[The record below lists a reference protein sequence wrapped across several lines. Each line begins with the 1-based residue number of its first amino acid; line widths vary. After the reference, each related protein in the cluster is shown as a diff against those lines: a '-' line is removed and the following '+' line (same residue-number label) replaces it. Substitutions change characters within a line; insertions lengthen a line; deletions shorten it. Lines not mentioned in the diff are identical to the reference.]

1 MSGIVTQDGFKD
13 RQRQSWND
21 RGIGWDRR
29 AEEMAEMARRLNEPL
44 LELVGIA
51 PGQRVLDLA
60 SGAGEPALTIAEMV
74 GDTGHVTATDLAEG
88 MLAGARRRAADR
100 QVGNIGFEIADAES
114 LPFPDA
120 AEGEG
125 FDRVTCRFGLMFFP
139 DKPKALLECLRVLKP
154 GGRAGFMVWGP
165 LADNAVFQIN
175 MAAVLEV
182 MGPQDETFLEMPF
195 ILGQPGILVGLLEQA
210 GFADIEE
217 RVIQARRKAP
227 GDQPFWRTN
236 LDMSFGTL
244 WMNASAAE
252 RGAVEAAI
260 LRRLEAFR
268 EGDHYRLPVHVR
280 YAAGTKPGAGQETA
294 RQP

>member
-1 MSGIVTQDGFKD
+1 MSGETTEDGFKE
-13 RQRQSWND
+13 RQRAAWND
-21 RGIGWDRR
+21 RGIGWDKR

-74 GDTGHVTATDLAEG
+74 GEGGHVTATDLAEG
-88 MLAGARRRAADR
+88 MLGGAKRRAADR
-100 QVGNIGFEIADAES
+100 GLGNICFEIADAEA

-120 AEGEG
+120 TDRDG

-139 DKPKALLECLRVLKP
+139 DKPKALRECLRVLKP

-175 MAAVLEV
+175 MAAMLEV

-195 ILGQPGILVGLLEQA
+195 ILGQPGVLVGLLEQA
-210 GFADIEE
+210 GFTGVEE
-217 RVIQARRKAP
+217 QVIQARRKAP

-236 LDMSFGTL
+236 LDMSFGRL
-244 WMNASAAE
+244 WMEAGAAE
-252 RGAVEAAI
+252 RDAVEAAVV
-260 LRRLEAFR
+260 RRLQAYR

-280 YAAGTKPGAGQETA
+280 YAAGAKPPA
-294 RQP
+294 

>member
-1 MSGIVTQDGFKD
+1 MSGDTTQDSFKE

-21 RGIGWDRR
+21 RGIGWDKR

-44 LELVGIA
+44 LDLVGIA
-51 PGQRVLDLA
+51 AGQRVLDLA
-60 SGAGEPALTIAEMV
+60 SGAGEPALTIAELI

-100 QVGNIGFEIADAES
+100 GLGNIGFEIADAEA

-120 AEGEG
+120 GI
-125 FDRVTCRFGLMFFP
+125 DRVTCRFGLMFFP
-139 DKPKALLECLRVLKP
+139 DKLKALRECLRVLTP

-165 LADNAVFQIN
+165 LTDNAVFQIN
-175 MAAVLEV
+175 MAAVQEV

-195 ILGQPGILVGLLEQA
+195 ILGQPGVLVGLLEQA
-210 GFADIEE
+210 GFTGVEE
-217 RVIQARRKAP
+217 QVIQARRKAP

-236 LDMSFGTL
+236 LDMSFGRL
-244 WMNASAAE
+244 WMEAGAAE
-252 RGAVEAAI
+252 RDAVEAAVV
-260 LRRLEAFR
+260 RRLQEYR

-280 YAAGTKPGAGQETA
+280 YAAGGKPGA
-294 RQP
+294 